1 VKEGTG
7 KGIVVKIGDSTVLG
21 QIANMASTSATP
33 KSPLRI
39 ELDRFVIMITI
50 IALVLGVLF
59 FLAAWLIVKY
69 DVMQCIIFGIGILVA
84 KYCPFLIS

>member
-1 VKEGTG
+1 
-7 KGIVVKIGDSTVLG
+7 
-21 QIANMASTSATP
+21 MAQTSATP

-50 IALVLGVLF
+50 IALILGLLF
-59 FLAAWLIVKY
+59 FLAAFFIVKY

-84 KYCPFLIS
+84 K